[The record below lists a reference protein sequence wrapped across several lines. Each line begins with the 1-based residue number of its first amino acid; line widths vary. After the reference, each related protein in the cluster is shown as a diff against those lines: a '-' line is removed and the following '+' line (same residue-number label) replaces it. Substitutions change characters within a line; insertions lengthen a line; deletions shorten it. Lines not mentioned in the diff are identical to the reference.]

1 MKTLIFNFFCG
12 GFNLF
17 AFIVCMAAVCSC
29 DMLGG
34 GMDKK
39 TGELRIAFA
48 RGQESLTR
56 AGVAIPD
63 TSDFLLTIRNSKGEI
78 FYDGRYADSPEALP
92 VEAGSYTVSIVS
104 EQFSKPAFSAPQ
116 FGDEQCIIVPAG
128 KSVDV
133 KLVCRQIN
141 SGIRL
146 LIDSGFLT
154 EYPNGVLMLKS
165 AAGRLVYGYSE
176 KRIAYFK
183 PGDVSLVLNEG
194 ASDKVLMTK
203 TLLAQDILELKVMV
217 AGDGGT
223 TDASADGKGSMS
235 VQVDTA
241 RNWLTDAF
249 AIGGGGN
256 SGNGTYD
263 ALTVA
268 EAQEAV
274 GEEDVWVCGHIV
286 GGDLTSSSA
295 SFSAPFESRNCLLLG
310 PRTSTTS
317 KASCLSVQLPSGEL
331 RDALNLVD
339 NPELLGRKVCIRGN
353 IVEAYYGIPG
363 LKNITEYEFL

>member
-1 MKTLIFNFFCG
+1 M
-12 GFNLF
+12 F
-17 AFIVCMAAVCSC
+17 AFIVCMAAAFSC

-34 GMDKK
+34 GTDEKA
-39 TGELRIAFA
+39 GELRIAFA
-48 RGQESLTR
+48 REQESLTR

-63 TSDFLLTIRNSKGEI
+63 TSDFLLTIRNSKGDVY
-78 FYDGRYADSPEALP
+78 YDGRYADSPEGIP

-128 KSVDV
+128 KSVNV
-133 KLVCRQIN
+133 KLLCRQMN

-146 LIDSGFLT
+146 MIDSGFLT

-183 PGDVSLVLNEG
+183 PGEVSLVLNEG
-194 ASDKVLMTK
+194 TSDKVLMTK
-203 TLLAQDILELKVMV
+203 TLMAQDILELKVMV
-217 AGDGGT
+217 SGGGGT
-223 TDASADGKGSMS
+223 GTSSEGKGSMS
-235 VQVDTA
+235 VQIDTA
-241 RNWLTDAF
+241 RNWITDAF
-249 AIGGGGN
+249 VIGGGGN
-256 SGNGTYD
+256 SGTGTYD

-295 SFSAPFESRNCLLLG
+295 SFSAPFESRSCLLLG
-310 PRTSTTS
+310 PRTSTTT

-339 NPELLGRKVCIRGN
+339 NPELLGRKVCIKGN

-363 LKNITEYEFL
+363 LKNITEYELL